1 MRASM
6 PHAESYETRKEKEN
20 MSKSIEIEVK
30 SLSDKAAFLQAAS
43 DAFDVYVAEQSA
55 DQEAIGNAVNAI
67 FDRYVGARLN
77 VPALE
82 GFVMQELKATP
93 ATYSRLSERVKT
105 FLEENRHAE
114 KASGKLLG
122 TQKGKN
128 GGIWR
133 WQDAK

>member
-1 MRASM
+1 
-6 PHAESYETRKEKEN
+6 

-55 DQEAIGNAVNAI
+55 DQEAISNAVNAI
-67 FDRYVGARLN
+67 FDRYPGARLN

-82 GFVMQELKATP
+82 GFVMQALQATP
-93 ATYSRLSERVKT
+93 ATYSRLSERVKA

-122 TQKGKN
+122 TAKGKN

-133 WQDAK
+133 WKDAK